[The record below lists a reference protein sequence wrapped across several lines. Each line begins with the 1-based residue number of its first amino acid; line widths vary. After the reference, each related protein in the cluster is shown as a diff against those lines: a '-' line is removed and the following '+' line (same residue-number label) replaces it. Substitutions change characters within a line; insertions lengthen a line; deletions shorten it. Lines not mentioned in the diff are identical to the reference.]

1 MIIPYTNYNTN
12 LPEWLIIFFHTIHT
26 RIFPIFLMLYEYSK
40 TNILLINNWFWN
52 EQSENNNTILSEEQQ
67 FLENNK
73 YKFLTYITSESTDK
87 SSNIDSL
94 FYKKSEFIEY
104 MKSQNTDLEQIWK
117 TRILIVNTPR
127 GNITMYYD
135 PYKLGFAY
143 YSDQNVISYDIL
155 NTVAMKYVITYRC
168 TEFFIDEFILPD
180 DTKNPLRIYFVD
192 EKKQIQSLVDIHP
205 NTQDKYNSPFMKP
218 KQNNQAHNNNNNNN
232 QSHNQ
237 DKLRN
242 KFIYLGNMR
251 NFSPCQKINISNRN
265 IIQGFASVLL
275 DGIDS
280 GMNWLSYK
288 QRKSKKE

>member
-1 MIIPYTNYNTN
+1 MIIPYTNYNAN
-12 LPEWLIIFFHTIHT
+12 IPEWLITLFHTIRT
-26 RIFPIFLMLYEYSK
+26 RLFPMFLILYEYSK
-40 TNILLINNWFWN
+40 TNILLVNNLFWN

-73 YKFLTYITSESTDK
+73 SKFLTYISSESSDK

-94 FYKKSEFIEY
+94 FYQKSEFIEY

-117 TRILIVNTPR
+117 TRILMVNTPR

-135 PYKLGFAY
+135 PYKLGFVY

-155 NTVAMKYVITYRC
+155 NTVAMKYVLTYRC
-168 TEFFIDEFILPD
+168 TDFFIDEFILPE

-192 EKKQIQSLVDIHP
+192 EKKQTQSLVDITT
-205 NTQDKYNSPFMKP
+205 NIQNKYNSPFMKP
-218 KQNNQAHNNNNNNN
+218 KQNNQT
-232 QSHNQ
+232 QTQTQKQPQ

-251 NFSPCQKINISNRN
+251 NFSPCQKINISKRN
-265 IIQGFASVLL
+265 IIQGFASILL

>member
-1 MIIPYTNYNTN
+1 MF
-12 LPEWLIIFFHTIHT
+12 LI
-26 RIFPIFLMLYEYSK
+26 LYEYSK
-40 TNILLINNWFWN
+40 TNILLVNNLFWN

-73 YKFLTYITSESTDK
+73 SKFLTYISSESSDK

-94 FYKKSEFIEY
+94 FYQKSEFIEY

-117 TRILIVNTPR
+117 TRILMVNTPR

-135 PYKLGFAY
+135 PYKLGFVY

-155 NTVAMKYVITYRC
+155 NTVAMKYVLTYRC
-168 TEFFIDEFILPD
+168 TDFFIDEFILPE

-192 EKKQIQSLVDIHP
+192 EKKQTQSLVDITT
-205 NTQDKYNSPFMKP
+205 NIQNKYNSPFMKP
-218 KQNNQAHNNNNNNN
+218 KQNNQT
-232 QSHNQ
+232 QTQTQKQPQ

-251 NFSPCQKINISNRN
+251 NFSPCQKINISKRN
-265 IIQGFASVLL
+265 IIQGFASILL